1 MSEARSVQLA
11 DDWGHRARLG
21 LITLLFT
28 LFAWSTAAVGA
39 ESGVARPGSELSGG
53 FCSPPALGS
62 PCASGGLAT
71 VGNPEPIPG
80 LAIGNPVHLASGN
93 KYQLDVDLPANP
105 AMLGLELVRHYNSLS
120 TKAGPLGRNWTLS
133 YDTQLFKR
141 MGRWRVRQADGSVLD
156 HVQITAEETAYVW
169 QLPNGS
175 RMNFDVS
182 GRFESISTGR
192 STVLRIVR
200 HLPSHPFAGHI
211 HEVRGRSGHSLI
223 FHYRSEDGEVLLDS
237 VDTPTGKFQYVY
249 GRPPASSSHRSA
261 RLEAVIRPDGM
272 QRVYHYEPALQAGNP
287 FALTGI
293 SLGKV
298 GSDLQRLASWTY
310 DAYGRVVTLRQHGR
324 ALPDL
329 HLDYVQ
335 SPHAGRKGVTRVRSG
350 NGLHGEITYQ
360 RMRGNYQLVSRR
372 LNVPG
377 FGVEA
382 IQYDAAGRLLAV
394 GNTRIKRAT
403 EGELI
408 QVDPHAPGWPG
419 LSLRLEP
426 PHAYSW
432 LSRVTGR
439 STLLADSAGRP
450 AALHY
455 ANGDRLL
462 LDYDRQSRPVRLDQI
477 SAASGETHTT
487 RLQWRG
493 HRLQRIVH
501 PFETESRE
509 YDGHGRLIRRRV
521 VRPALLDAPAFQFQE
536 GFEYDAQ
543 GRVVHH
549 RLPEGGALH
558 FQWQND
564 GGSKSLTALY
574 WEDAAGTRHRVIS
587 SDGGKP
593 GYRFGN
599 GLQLTSA
606 AVEDSHADTL
616 AVSDGPHLVWLQ
628 IRHHDAQ
635 GRILNDTH
643 EYPRVGLREELQFS
657 HDAVSRM
664 SGAVHVKAT
673 QDAHWWYGWSPD
685 GSLAALRKDGN
696 TLLPRIERDESG
708 LPSSLAAHTL
718 RYGPE
723 RRLQAVIHDSGW
735 EAQYRHNAF
744 GHRIVKRVRPS
755 GTESKGATSTT
766 HFLYLHDRM
775 VAEART
781 RGGEGPVVIH
791 RRYLYAG
798 LTPVGMI
805 DYSDESKPRLYAVHS
820 DLNGAPRMLTDGE
833 RNIRWLAG
841 YSPTGQATRL
851 AGDLHFPLRFPGQ
864 YEDVETGWHDN
875 LLRTYLPQFGQYL
888 EPDPLG
894 PLPHNDAYGY
904 AQQRPWQRV
913 DPQGL
918 LLFAFDGTRYSSD
931 SMSNVWLFAQAY
943 RDGPAHYHSGPGNSL
958 FLDWDAVV
966 AWRAGQILENQW
978 QALLT
983 SLERPATGAVIPID
997 IIGFSRGASLARHFG
1012 NRIASHINNGLFSVD
1027 DPLRGRIS
1035 ACVDLRFMGLF
1046 DTVAQFGIAGS
1057 HNHLYD
1063 FAISEMWSWVAH
1075 AVALHEHRWTFP
1087 LTSADAGD
1095 AGNVVEAPLVGAH
1108 ADIGGGL
1115 ALLSP
1120 AAPPGPATE
1129 EDASAGRTDTQENES
1144 DLAKVA
1150 LAWMHWQAQAAGL
1163 SLDDMSGT
1171 VEAPFLRDMRS
1182 PLMRSVQQG
1191 DRAILAPSGRQRF
1204 SYQDSDRRLGRRT
1217 REEVERFISRAAD
1230 WRRAQGERVGTVD
1243 MAGYSQWLEDTLGWT
1258 PQLGAFPAD

>member
-1 MSEARSVQLA
+1 
-11 DDWGHRARLG
+11 
-21 LITLLFT
+21 
-28 LFAWSTAAVGA
+28 
-39 ESGVARPGSELSGG
+39 
-53 FCSPPALGS
+53 
-62 PCASGGLAT
+62 
-71 VGNPEPIPG
+71 
-80 LAIGNPVHLASGN
+80 
-93 KYQLDVDLPANP
+93 
-105 AMLGLELVRHYNSLS
+105 
-120 TKAGPLGRNWTLS
+120 
-133 YDTQLFKR
+133 
-141 MGRWRVRQADGSVLD
+141 
-156 HVQITAEETAYVW
+156 
-169 QLPNGS
+169 
-175 RMNFDVS
+175 
-182 GRFESISTGR
+182 
-192 STVLRIVR
+192 
-200 HLPSHPFAGHI
+200 
-211 HEVRGRSGHSLI
+211 
-223 FHYRSEDGEVLLDS
+223 
-237 VDTPTGKFQYVY
+237 
-249 GRPPASSSHRSA
+249 
-261 RLEAVIRPDGM
+261 
-272 QRVYHYEPALQAGNP
+272 
-287 FALTGI
+287 
-293 SLGKV
+293 
-298 GSDLQRLASWTY
+298 
-310 DAYGRVVTLRQHGR
+310 
-324 ALPDL
+324 
-329 HLDYVQ
+329 
-335 SPHAGRKGVTRVRSG
+335 GRKGVTRVRSG

-426 PHAYSW
+426 PQSYSW
-432 LSRVTGR
+432 LSRLAGR

-477 SAASGETHTT
+477 SAASGETHTI

-755 GTESKGATSTT
+755 GAESEGALSTT
-766 HFLYLHDRM
+766 HFLYLHDRV

-781 RGGEGPVVIH
+781 RGGKGPVVIH

-820 DLNGAPRMLTDGE
+820 DLNGATRKLTDVL
-833 RNIRWLAG
+833 RNIRWLAC
-841 YSPTGQATRL
+841 YSPTGQATRM
-851 AGDLHFPLRFPGQ
+851 AGDM
-864 YEDVETGWHDN
+864 
-875 LLRTYLPQFGQYL
+875 YLPCRYT
-888 EPDPLG
+888 
-894 PLPHNDAYGY
+894 
-904 AQQRPWQRV
+904 
-913 DPQGL
+913 
-918 LLFAFDGTRYSSD
+918 GTTMVS
-931 SMSNVWLFAQAY
+931 
-943 RDGPAHYHSGPGNSL
+943 
-958 FLDWDAVV
+958 
-966 AWRAGQILENQW
+966 
-978 QALLT
+978 
-983 SLERPATGAVIPID
+983 
-997 IIGFSRGASLARHFG
+997 
-1012 NRIASHINNGLFSVD
+1012 
-1027 DPLRGRIS
+1027 
-1035 ACVDLRFMGLF
+1035 
-1046 DTVAQFGIAGS
+1046 
-1057 HNHLYD
+1057 
-1063 FAISEMWSWVAH
+1063 
-1075 AVALHEHRWTFP
+1075 
-1087 LTSADAGD
+1087 
-1095 AGNVVEAPLVGAH
+1095 
-1108 ADIGGGL
+1108 
-1115 ALLSP
+1115 
-1120 AAPPGPATE
+1120 
-1129 EDASAGRTDTQENES
+1129 
-1144 DLAKVA
+1144 
-1150 LAWMHWQAQAAGL
+1150 
-1163 SLDDMSGT
+1163 
-1171 VEAPFLRDMRS
+1171 
-1182 PLMRSVQQG
+1182 
-1191 DRAILAPSGRQRF
+1191 
-1204 SYQDSDRRLGRRT
+1204 
-1217 REEVERFISRAAD
+1217 
-1230 WRRAQGERVGTVD
+1230 
-1243 MAGYSQWLEDTLGWT
+1243 
-1258 PQLGAFPAD
+1258 